1 MRILIL
7 CDKAF
12 SLSETFIHK
21 QVRCLKNHNVDLVCR
36 KRLNADN
43 FKLPSTIKFITLYKN
58 LLFRVSYKLWKDE
71 YSHPP
76 IVSRFLKSLLSK
88 NNYDLVMCFYGT
100 QGVKMLPLMEN
111 NTIPFYIS
119 FHGFDATRK
128 LNDSNYV
135 SRIKRVIKRV
145 DCVKNPCS
153 FLANRLVELGLPQ
166 NKSSVIYNGTDLDF
180 IDSIK
185 SEKDSKDEKIRLL
198 HVGRLVPNKGIL
210 DLLKVFTKLK
220 KKGLGNLKLE
230 IVGYGKQEEEL
241 KYYVRSQNL
250 LHDVIFHGA
259 MSNKSV
265 VNKMKE
271 SDIFILNAQTD
282 SENETEGFPNVILE
296 AMASGI
302 PIISTVHAGI
312 PEAIVSGK
320 HGILV
325 PEKDNDALLNAI
337 TVLINDSKMG
347 NALRL
352 NARKR
357 VETEFSEDILCQNM
371 NQLVQSLVKT

>member
-36 KRLNADN
+36 KKLNADN

-76 IVSRFLKSLLSK
+76 NVSRFLKLLLSK

-111 NTIPFYIS
+111 NTIPFYVS

-135 SRIKRVIKRV
+135 NRIKKLIKRV

-166 NKSSVIYNGTDLDF
+166 NKSFVIYNGTDLDF

-185 SEKDSKDEKIRLL
+185 TEKDSNDENIRLL

-210 DLLKVFTKLK
+210 DLLKVFNILR
-220 KKGLGNLKLE
+220 KKGSDNLKLE
-230 IVGYGKQEEEL
+230 IVGYGKQEAEL
-241 KYYVRSQNL
+241 KSYVSGQNL
-250 LHDVIFHGA
+250 IHDVIFHGA

-325 PEKDNDALLNAI
+325 PEKDNEALLNALKE
-337 TVLINDSKMG
+337 LINNPD
-347 NALRL
+347 LRKELSL
-352 NARKR
+352 NARNR